1 MKQNIPQRVSLLETA
16 LCLNERK
23 SVQNAIRKMTVFS
36 AHAGEYGLFYHPET
50 DDVVV
55 KRVRYRTEKGC
66 YFMTKD
72 DAYACLL
79 LVGETRMKKYLRQG
93 GNLC

>member
-1 MKQNIPQRVSLLETA
+1 MKQNSRQRVSLLETP
-16 LCLNERK
+16 LCLNEQE
-23 SVQNAIRKMTVFS
+23 SVQSAIRKMTVFS
-36 AHAGEYGLFYHPET
+36 AQAGEYGLFYDPKT

-55 KRVRYRTEKGC
+55 RRVRYRTGDGC
-66 YFMTKD
+66 YFMTRD

-79 LVGETRMKKYLRQG
+79 TVGETRMKKYLRQG

>member
-1 MKQNIPQRVSLLETA
+1 META
-16 LCLNERK
+16 LCLNEWE
-23 SVQNAIRKMTVFS
+23 SVRNIIRRMTVFS

-55 KRVRYRTEKGC
+55 RRVRYRTCNGC
-66 YFMTKD
+66 YFMTRD

-79 LVGETRMKKYLRQG
+79 VVGETRMKKYLRQG
-93 GNLC
+93 GNIC